1 MAVQVGDDG
10 KFLKLGFMS
19 AATGKYWALQD
30 CTLGEAAAHMQV
42 PQQYAPG
49 IREWTG
55 AISQGRINPVIKV
68 KSPKAQKCYK
78 ATSLK
83 QS

>member
-1 MAVQVGDDG
+1 MGMM

-19 AATGKYWALQD
+19 AATRKYWALQG
-30 CTLGEAAAHMQV
+30 CTLGKAAAHMQF
-42 PQQYAPG
+42 PQQRAPG
-49 IREWTG
+49 IRKWMG

-83 QS
+83 QTQ